1 VAVVFIPSL
10 LRELTG
16 GQDRIEVPGA
26 TVRQIV
32 NNLEAVHPGVRE
44 RLCDGDRLSLS
55 VQVAV
60 DGRVSRLGMLEK
72 VGAASEVHFIPAMSG
87 G

>member
-1 VAVVFIPSL
+1 MAVVFIPAL

-16 GQDRIEVPGA
+16 GQDRIELPGA

-32 NNLEAVHPGVRE
+32 NNLEATYPGVRE
-44 RLCDGDRLSLS
+44 RLCEGDRLSPN

-60 DGRVSRLGMLEK
+60 DGHVSRLGMLEK
-72 VGAASEVHFIPAMSG
+72 VGQDSEVHFIPAMSG

>member
-1 VAVVFIPSL
+1 MAVVFIPAL
-10 LRELTG
+10 MRELTG
-16 GQDRIEVPGA
+16 GQDRVAVPGA

-32 NNLEAVHPGVRE
+32 NNLEASYPGVRE
-44 RLCDGDRLSLS
+44 RLCEGDRLSPN

-60 DGRVSRLGMLEK
+60 DGHVSRLGLLEK
-72 VGAASEVHFIPAMSG
+72 VGERSEVHFIPALSG

>member
-1 VAVVFIPSL
+1 VAVVFIPAL

-16 GQDRIEVPGA
+16 GQDRLEVSGA

-32 NNLEAVHPGVRE
+32 NNLESAYPGVRE
-44 RLCDGDRLSLS
+44 RLCQGDRLSPN

-60 DGRVSRLGMLEK
+60 DGHVSRLGMLEK
-72 VGAASEVHFIPAMSG
+72 VGADSEVHFIPAMSG

>member
-1 VAVVFIPSL
+1 VAVVFIPAL
-10 LRELTG
+10 LREVTG
-16 GQDRIEVPGA
+16 GRDRLEVDGA

-32 NNLEAVHPGVRE
+32 NNLEAAHPGVKE
-44 RLCDGDRLSLS
+44 RLCDGDALSPN

-60 DGRVSRLGMLEK
+60 DGHVSRLGMLAK
-72 VGAASEVHFIPAMSG
+72 VGANSEVHFIPALSG